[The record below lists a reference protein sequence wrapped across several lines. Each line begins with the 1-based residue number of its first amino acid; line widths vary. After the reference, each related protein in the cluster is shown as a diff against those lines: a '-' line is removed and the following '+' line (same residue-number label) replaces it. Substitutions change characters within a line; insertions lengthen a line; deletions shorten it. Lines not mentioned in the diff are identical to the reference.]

1 MVEVRCRVECF
12 NPGRRCFESRQPLA
26 YYLVT
31 CEASVETAAI
41 RGHWD
46 IENCL
51 HHVLDAS
58 LGEDPGGIRKNPGI
72 FAQLRHYALNL
83 LRHNGK
89 TNIRA
94 AI

>member
-1 MVEVRCRVECF
+1 MTLSTR
-12 NPGRRCFESRQPLA
+12 
-26 YYLVT
+26 
-31 CEASVETAAI
+31 EASAETLAAAI

-58 LGEDPGGIRKNPGI
+58 LGEDASRIRKNPGI

-83 LRHNGK
+83 LRHNGE

-94 AI
+94 ALYDNAMNLERVLNYHGIKH